1 MKITL
6 GSLKLKYFKGIKKFE
21 LDLNGQNANVYG
33 DNATGK
39 TTLYDAFLWVLFDKD
54 SLNRSDFGIKTLGP
68 DGEALNGMDHSVE
81 ASLLVDGKPLVLKKV
96 YYEKWTKKRGEAE
109 KVFSGHTTDYYI
121 NDVPSKKKEYD
132 AKIAELSD
140 ENIFRLLTDPRFFNE
155 QKHWQ
160 DRRKLLLEVCGDISD
175 ADVIGS
181 DKRLSKLSKVLEDRT
196 IDDHKKVVAAKRKKI
211 NQELDRIPI
220 RIDEVQNGTPD
231 ISELD
236 FADIR
241 KQIAELQEVQ
251 DIHRKTISRIEAG
264 GEIAEKEKE
273 IARLE
278 SDLLKMRSE
287 YETRKW
293 DVRKGTVEKLDTLKK
308 QLREKQ
314 NDIYEKDDEAKRIR
328 KHISDG
334 EAEAQTLRDKFCKI
348 SEKEFE
354 LNQETVCPT
363 CGQSIPEDQLEEA
376 REKALKAFNLDK
388 SKKLEKINADGKKR
402 VSETADYKISYND
415 LQEDIE
421 KLKAEANAISSSIK
435 EEETKVK
442 AAEDGL
448 QDVKDTKEFKAK
460 TAEMKAIRK
469 DIESLRV
476 GTKQQVD
483 TEKESIKELQEE
495 AEKLQADLSKE
506 DQYQKATAR
515 IKELQEE
522 QKRLS
527 AELEALDEQ
536 LYLTEEFTKTKVNL
550 LESSINSK
558 FKMARFKLF
567 DVQVNGDLRDCCE
580 TVYDGVPYSDLNNAA
595 RINIGLDIINTLSER
610 YGFSAPIFVD
620 NREAVTQLTDVDAQ
634 VISLVVSEQ
643 DKKLRVE
650 LEQNE
655 VKEAV

>member
-1 MKITL
+1 MRITL
-6 GSLKLKYFKGIKKFE
+6 ESLKLKYFKGIKKFE
-21 LDLNGQNANVYG
+21 LDLNGRSANVYG

-81 ASLLVDGKPLVLKKV
+81 ASLLVGGKPLVLKKV
-96 YYEKWTKKRGEAE
+96 YYEKWTKKRGETE

-155 QKHWQ
+155 QKRWQ
-160 DRRKLLLEVCGDISD
+160 DRRELLLEICGDISD
-175 ADVIGS
+175 ADVISS
-181 DKRLSKLSKVLEDRT
+181 DKRLSKLSKVLDDRT

-220 RIDEVQNGTPD
+220 RIDEVQNGLPD
-231 ISELD
+231 ISGLD
-236 FADIR
+236 FGGIR

-264 GEIAEKEKE
+264 GEVAEKEKG

-293 DVRKGTVEKLDTLKK
+293 DVRKGTVEKLDNLKK

-314 NDIYEKDDEAKRIR
+314 NVVYEKDNEAKRIR
-328 KHISDG
+328 KHIADG
-334 EAEAQTLRDKFCKI
+334 EAEAQTLRDKFREI
-348 SEKEFE
+348 NEKEFE

-388 SKKLEKINADGKKR
+388 SKRLEKINADGKKR

-421 KLKAEANAISSSIK
+421 KLKAEADAITRSIK
-435 EEETKVK
+435 ETEAKVK
-442 AAEDGL
+442 AAENGL

-460 TAEMKAIRK
+460 TAEMEAIRK
-469 DIESLRV
+469 DIESLRA

-495 AEKLQADLSKE
+495 AEKLQTDLSKE
-506 DQYQKATAR
+506 EQHKKAMAR

-527 AELEALDEQ
+527 AALESLDEQ
-536 LYLTEEFTKTKVNL
+536 LYLTEEFTKTKVSL

-567 DVQVNGDLRDCCE
+567 ETQVNGDLKDCCE

-595 RINIGLDIINTLSER
+595 RINVGLDIINTLSEY
-610 YGFSAPIFVD
+610 YGFSAPIFID
-620 NREAVTQLTDVDAQ
+620 NKESVTELADVDAQ
-634 VISLVVSEQ
+634 VIGLIVSAQ

-650 LEQNE
+650 LEENE
-655 VKEAV
+655 IKEAV